1 MEFPALF
8 SDIPVSNE
16 WISGPSPFVLAMTAI
31 VGDPRVWIATVKKK
45 ELFEKSLMDDLFSK
59 KQRRKLIRMPYLIS
73 FRILPS
79 QSLSSGC
86 LGVGKMYWKSKR
98 ERERDTKTQERERA
112 IETERREIMQKH
124 RWERQREGRF
134 FTRSFSAF
142 LSWSLDCVSV
152 LLSLPPCVV
161 FLRMTVFFL
170 SLCVSSDCSVR
181 GDRKKW
187 LFDLFL
193 WNCKKVPSGIG
204 YSRER

>member
-1 MEFPALF
+1 MEFPALL
-8 SDIPVSNE
+8 SNIPVSNE

-45 ELFEKSLMDDLFSK
+45 NFEKSLMDDLFSK

-98 ERERDTKTQERERA
+98 EREWA

-124 RWERQREGRF
+124 RWEGQREGRF

-181 GDRKKW
+181 GDSDRKKW

-193 WNCKKVPSGIG
+193 WNWKRYQVV
-204 YSRER
+204 